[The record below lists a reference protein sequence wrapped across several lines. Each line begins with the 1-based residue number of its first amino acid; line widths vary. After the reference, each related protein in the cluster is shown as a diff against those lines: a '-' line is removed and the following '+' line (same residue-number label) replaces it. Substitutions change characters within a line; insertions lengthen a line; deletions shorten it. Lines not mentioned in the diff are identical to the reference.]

1 MYQQLEKQP
10 ALLNSLRAAR
20 VTGDAAAVALAVKS
34 GGLAATDLL
43 VAPAMLS
50 VTTLLT
56 ESALGRY
63 MTSVKDELK
72 REQSTEVRQQV
83 FDGVPGAAL
92 HDLPTSMDQS
102 NLLGLDLTAL
112 S

>member
-1 MYQQLEKQP
+1 M
-10 ALLNSLRAAR
+10 
-20 VTGDAAAVALAVKS
+20 TGDAAAVALAVKS

-63 MTSVKDELK
+63 MTSVKEELK
-72 REQSTEVRQQV
+72 HEQSTEVRQQV
-83 FDGVPGAAL
+83 FEGVLGTGLQEVPK
-92 HDLPTSMDQS
+92 SMDQS
-102 NLLGLDLTAL
+102 NLLGLDLSTL
-112 S
+112 NSLVS